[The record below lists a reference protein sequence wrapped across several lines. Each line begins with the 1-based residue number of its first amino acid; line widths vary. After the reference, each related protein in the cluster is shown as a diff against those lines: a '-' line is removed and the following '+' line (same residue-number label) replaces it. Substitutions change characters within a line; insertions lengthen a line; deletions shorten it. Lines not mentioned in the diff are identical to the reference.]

1 MLNMGGPNDLD
12 ETGPFLS
19 NLFNDGEII
28 QLGPLQNYLGPWIAH
43 RRTPKVR
50 KQYDEIGGRSPI
62 RIWTEKQGQG
72 MVEILDKISPETA
85 PHKHYIM
92 FRYAAY
98 RGDIVTNESRWCHTC
113 YCIFAIP
120 TLVLYYIGII
130 HESFMERIKTFKYG
144 R

>member
-1 MLNMGGPNDLD
+1 MFASKFIINVTRRSSFSSTTKMVLRRSNNIKHVNYFGTTIDGETPPKTAIVMLNMGGPNDLD

-72 MVEILDKISPETA
+72 MVEILDKI
-85 PHKHYIM
+85 
-92 FRYAAY
+92 
-98 RGDIVTNESRWCHTC
+98 
-113 YCIFAIP
+113 
-120 TLVLYYIGII
+120 
-130 HESFMERIKTFKYG
+130 
-144 R
+144 